1 MFKNLDG
8 NEVLKLMS
16 HLIITIL
23 LILAYVY
30 LTITKQSPAELG
42 TLLSLAVGY
51 WFGAVGLNL
60 TKPAPTQVLPVQ
72 TIPVAD
78 PVQPA
83 VPTQPTDQN
92 KGA

>member
-16 HLIITIL
+16 HLVITIL
-23 LILAYVY
+23 LIMAYVY
-30 LTITKQSPAELG
+30 LTITKQNPAELG

-51 WFGAVGLNL
+51 WFGAVGISGLKSSSGGTVSQN
-60 TKPAPTQVLPVQ
+60 
-72 TIPVAD
+72 AD
-78 PVQPA
+78 N
-83 VPTQPTDQN
+83 QN